1 MFWKPRKSSLTI
13 PAELHEKLV
22 RSCKPIDDVDSE
34 VVRVRNI
41 RLARAPQFAGKAGR
55 KRMLMSGQ

>member
-22 RSCKPIDDVDSE
+22 RTCEPVDGVDSE
-34 VVRVRNI
+34 VVRVRSV
-41 RLARAPQFAGKAGR
+41 RLSCPRHAKGKAGR
-55 KRMLMSGQ
+55 KLMLAVGQ